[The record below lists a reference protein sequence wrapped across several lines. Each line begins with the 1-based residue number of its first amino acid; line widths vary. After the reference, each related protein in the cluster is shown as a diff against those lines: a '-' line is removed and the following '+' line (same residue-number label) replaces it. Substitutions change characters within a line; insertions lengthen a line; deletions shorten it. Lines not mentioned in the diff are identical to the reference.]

1 LNTGNLLNTIGHIW
15 NVFVTSNLFNFVVF
29 IAIFAWIFKKFDLK
43 GMLTGLQKKVADIIE
58 SAKKE
63 KADAVK
69 ELKTAES
76 AVANLDT
83 ELKVIV
89 NDAQKS
95 AEVISEKILK
105 EAEKQIESIES
116 NALKVIDAE
125 EKLLVSTLSKSTS
138 KASVKIA
145 QAHIEK
151 VLADTPTLQEK
162 YINESIDELDRLS
175 F

>member
-1 LNTGNLLNTIGHIW
+1 MGNLLNTIGHIW

-29 IAIFAWIFKKFDLK
+29 LAIFAWIFKKFDLK
-43 GMLTGLQKKVADIIE
+43 GMLTGLQQKISNLIE
-58 SAKKE
+58 LAKKE
-63 KADAVK
+63 RAEATQELEKAQ
-69 ELKTAES
+69 S

-83 ELKVIV
+83 ELKIIV

-95 AEVISEKILK
+95 AEVISEKLLK

-116 NALKVIDAE
+116 NAVKVIAAE
-125 EKLLVSTLSKSTS
+125 EKLIVSNLSKSAT
-138 KASVKIA
+138 KASVAVAK
-145 QAHIEK
+145 AHIEK
-151 VLADTPTLQEK
+151 VLAETPTLQEK